1 VSGDSIAA
9 ARLLRIGEIILAVAR
24 QMVEDR
30 GVARLALLD
39 DGSPEAGL
47 VAHLLAP
54 LGAGLV
60 RVRANDGQ
68 VDSLL
73 HSAGFAGDGQEP
85 RVEAHRFLVRLLAD
99 AIPTSALTKTDLLL
113 GGEMPPEAFLPLGDL
128 YASEVVALAGEWRG
142 TPNARRLAEAAGG
155 IERLD
160 GALRA
165 YLDGRDARALGKL
178 PAGPAAE
185 VRAALRR
192 GSWSRSHPRLVPKLG
207 TRTIGIDLFE

>member
-1 VSGDSIAA
+1 VSDDAA
-9 ARLLRIGEIILAVAR
+9 ATARLVRIGEIILAVAR

-30 GVARLALLD
+30 DLARLALLD

-47 VAHLLAP
+47 VSRILTP
-54 LGAGLV
+54 LGEGFV
-60 RVRANDGQ
+60 RVQAIDGQ

-73 HSAGFAGDGQEP
+73 HSAGVAGDAQEM
-85 RVEAHRFLVRLLAD
+85 RVEAHRFLVRMTAD

-113 GGEMPPEAFLPLGDL
+113 GGELPPEPFLPLGDL
-128 YASEVVALAGEWRG
+128 YASEVIALAGDWRG
-142 TPNARRLAEAAGG
+142 TPGARRLAQAAGG

-160 GALRA
+160 AALRA
-165 YLDGRDARALGKL
+165 MLDGRDERALGTL
-178 PAGPAAE
+178 PADSAAE